1 MDYNSQLPQQKKLKD
16 EARRWM
22 RMQSQ
27 FLPFRTFQSINQ
39 TFGFLRF
46 LTRYQENTNI
56 QFFLLKGRE
65 RAEDLREPS

>member
-1 MDYNSQLPQQKKLKD
+1 MK
-16 EARRWM
+16 
-22 RMQSQ
+22 MQSQ
-27 FLPFRTFQSINQ
+27 FLPFRTFLSINQ

-65 RAEDLREPS
+65 RAEDLREQS